1 MNEGTLTEWL
11 VADGAEVTEGQPIYA
26 LETEKATEEVESPAS
41 GKLKIIA
48 QTGQLYQV
56 GELLGE
62 IA

>member
-1 MNEGTLTEWL
+1 MNGGTLTEWL
-11 VADGAEVTEGQPIYA
+11 VPDGAEVTGGQPIYA
-26 LETEKATEEVESPAS
+26 LETEKATEEVESPAT